1 MSVSIAF
8 GDGPE
13 GAPGTEVQ
21 VATNKGWSD
30 VVDWVEGLD
39 PETYPELTLLTAA
52 GECGD
57 LPGLVA
63 EIEDAL
69 RDDAPEDESV
79 ATTLAG
85 LAEAVKARQDQPYVI
100 VSDGFY
106 SGYEDEDEL
115 PDGGEEE
122 ASSSGV

>member
-1 MSVSIAF
+1 MSVCIEF
-8 GDGPE
+8 GDGPD
-13 GAPGTEVQ
+13 GAPGTSVQ
-21 VATNKGWSD
+21 VATNWGWRD
-30 VVDWVEGLD
+30 VRNWVERLD
-39 PETYPELTLLTAA
+39 ADAYPELTSLVNE
-52 GECGD
+52 GESGD
-57 LPGLVA
+57 LPRLVA

-100 VSDGFY
+100 VGDGFY
-106 SGYEDEDEL
+106 SGYEDEL

-122 ASSSGV
+122 ASSGGG